1 MNAVK
6 EYVRLL
12 FLLRLF
18 LRVFAFVYPLFITVM
33 YDFWIFEKFPSWALV
48 VYIVVM
54 GMVELIIAISMRR
67 SWMVALSQVYL
78 ALAIVFEFPSAVV
91 ELLVRG
97 QTSGYLPFFGWAF
110 VWYFPV
116 LLIALSLAK
125 E

>member
-18 LRVFAFVYPLFITVM
+18 LRVFAFVYPPLFITVM

-97 QTSGYLPFFGWAF
+97 TDFWIPAIFWMGVRMVFSGVIDSP
-110 VWYFPV
+110 
-116 LLIALSLAK
+116 
-125 E
+125 